1 MSREVDTP
9 RPIVIDHF
17 LKEALQILKH
27 ASMAVTA
34 PDSNTTTSSTSTN
47 SSSSSSSDQ
56 GHEEGDNDIEGG
68 SVTWRL
74 NFTSSMITLDTNI
87 LTIAGLDKVIEQLSV
102 NVQPRP
108 VTNSSSNNTSIQ
120 GRRGG
125 RRQRGEA
132 IYGDVDQHDVPGFLH
147 AVSMALHL
155 SSVFPL
161 PKADMFRQFNSMQ
174 LMHQCVQ
181 AFVMCDGAIY
191 FNIPQLLQQTDKVLS
206 NPSASKEYPVETLLV
221 LSICTVMIRHVMV
234 HKRGHP
240 AVATGLM
247 QAYYSH
253 ARILLQDL
261 FDIHHICVIQSLL
274 LLSLYPKGHVDM
286 ISPSRIQ
293 SPLLAMTVR
302 MALAMNLH
310 QLDADRLLEEQ
321 QQQQQ
326 QQEENSEDKE
336 KLRRLAWMILCA
348 DYFAERNESGQMGRI
363 NVTNWQVDFPRPLS
377 GESPYTQRRVEYLS
391 QYSRIVM
398 LRKMNLFGSAYRIV
412 LRSPRALE
420 SSMDEM
426 LFKTYMNTPPTLQL
440 NLDISLI
447 DKYTKTDIEPL
458 LLHALYYDTLIST
471 HIPFLPKHHLASID
485 RERPTREACVSDIY
499 QRICPQQRVFL
510 PDIASFIHGSTV
522 SSSDIMD
529 KSNSNS
535 SRSSSNEE
543 TPSKDDI
550 EFHSIVGCIEAA
562 SNLTLVL
569 EILCR
574 LDPTGCHWSPIYG
587 GLVTV
592 HLYHMLEINSGDLKV
607 KHVCQINLV
616 RTMRILQQS
625 GTVFADSAMLYLDRI
640 LRQWITV
647 NHEEPT
653 QHLQRRVA
661 ETIQGLKK
669 CAKTQLMKNNNNQQQ
684 HEQPPFNN
692 IKLEESA

>member
-1 MSREVDTP
+1 
-9 RPIVIDHF
+9 
-17 LKEALQILKH
+17 
-27 ASMAVTA
+27 
-34 PDSNTTTSSTSTN
+34 
-47 SSSSSSSDQ
+47 
-56 GHEEGDNDIEGG
+56 
-68 SVTWRL
+68 
-74 NFTSSMITLDTNI
+74 
-87 LTIAGLDKVIEQLSV
+87 
-102 NVQPRP
+102 
-108 VTNSSSNNTSIQ
+108 
-120 GRRGG
+120 
-125 RRQRGEA
+125 
-132 IYGDVDQHDVPGFLH
+132 
-147 AVSMALHL
+147 MALHL

-310 QLDADRLLEEQ
+310 QLDADRLGVE
-321 QQQQQ
+321 QQQQ
-326 QQEENSEDKE
+326 QQEEEEEDSEDKE

-426 LFKTYMNTPPTLQL
+426 LFKTYMNTPPSLQL

-471 HIPFLPKHHLASID
+471 HIPFLPKHHLDSLD

-510 PDIASFIHGSTV
+510 PDIASFIHGNNTV
-522 SSSDIMD
+522 SSSDMD

-535 SRSSSNEE
+535 SNSSSTTNSSSSNEE

-569 EILCR
+569 EVLCR

-592 HLYHMLEINSGDLKV
+592 HLYHMLEMNSGDLDV

-616 RTMRILQQS
+616 RTMRVLQQS

-661 ETIQGLKK
+661 ETIQGLRKR
-669 CAKTQLMKNNNNQQQ
+669 AKTQLMKNNNNNQQQQ
-684 HEQPPFNN
+684 HEQFNN
-692 IKLEESA
+692 VKLEESA

>member
-1 MSREVDTP
+1 MSRQVDTP
-9 RPIVIDHF
+9 RPILIDHF

-34 PDSNTTTSSTSTN
+34 PDSTSSTSTSN
-47 SSSSSSSDQ
+47 SSILSDQ
-56 GHEEGDNDIEGG
+56 GHESVKNENELEGG

-87 LTIAGLDKVIEQLSV
+87 QTIAGLDKVIEQLSI

-108 VTNSSSNNTSIQ
+108 VKSESEP
-120 GRRGG
+120 GRATY
-125 RRQRGEA
+125 EA
-132 IYGDVDQHDVPGFLH
+132 DQYGIPGFLH

-155 SSVFPL
+155 SSVFPI

-181 AFVMCDGAIY
+181 AFVMCDGAIQ

-206 NPSASKEYPVETLLV
+206 NPSASKEHPIETLLV

-261 FDIHHICVIQSLL
+261 FDIHHISIVQSLL
-274 LLSLYPKGHVDM
+274 ILSLYPKGHIDM
-286 ISPSRIQ
+286 ISPGRIS
-293 SPLLAMTVR
+293 SPSLAMAIR

-310 QLDADRLLEEQ
+310 QLDADRVEGDESIM
-321 QQQQQ
+321 
-326 QQEENSEDKE
+326 NSEDKE
-336 KLRRLAWMILCA
+336 RWRRLAWMILCA

-363 NVTNWQVDFPRPLS
+363 NVTNWQVDFPRPLP

-412 LRSPRALE
+412 LQSPRALE

-458 LLHALYYDTLIST
+458 LLHSLYYDTLIST
-471 HIPFLPKHHLASID
+471 HIPFLPKHYLDSLD
-485 RERPTREACVSDIY
+485 RDRPMREACVSDIY
-499 QRICPQQRVFL
+499 QRISQSCPQQQQRIFI
-510 PDIASFIHGSTV
+510 PDIASFTTTTTGTV
-522 SSSDIMD
+522 LSSDMN
-529 KSNSNS
+529 KNNSNHS
-535 SRSSSNEE
+535 AIKHEE
-543 TPSKDDI
+543 MPSKDDI
-550 EFHSIVGCIEAA
+550 EFHSIIGCIEAA

-569 EILCR
+569 EILGR
-574 LDPTGCHWSPIYG
+574 LDPMGCHRSPIYG
-587 GLVTV
+587 GLVTA
-592 HLYHMLEINSGDLKV
+592 HLYHVLEINSDDLDV
-607 KHVCQINLV
+607 KHVCQINLI
-616 RTMRILQQS
+616 RTMRLLQQS

-647 NHEEPT
+647 NNEEPT
-653 QHLQRRVA
+653 HQLQHRAA
-661 ETIQGLKK
+661 EIIQGLKK
-669 CAKTQLMKNNNNQQQ
+669 RARTQLLTNNQQQ
-684 HEQPPFNN
+684 HEPLNH

>member
-1 MSREVDTP
+1 MIRLPMSREVDTP
-9 RPIVIDHF
+9 RPILIDHF

-34 PDSNTTTSSTSTN
+34 PDTTSSTST
-47 SSSSSSSDQ
+47 SSSSITSDQ
-56 GHEEGDNDIEGG
+56 GHESDKNDNQLEGG

-87 LTIAGLDKVIEQLSV
+87 QTIAGLDKVIEQLSV

-108 VTNSSSNNTSIQ
+108 MTSQ
-120 GRRGG
+120 GGQ
-125 RRQRGEA
+125 RQTT
-132 IYGDVDQHDVPGFLH
+132 YQVDRHDMPGFLH
-147 AVSMALHL
+147 AISMALHL

-181 AFVMCDGAIY
+181 AFVMCDGAIH

-206 NPSASKEYPVETLLV
+206 NTSASKEYPVETLLV

-261 FDIHHICVIQSLL
+261 FDIHHICVIQSLF
-274 LLSLYPKGHVDM
+274 LLSLYPKGHIDM
-286 ISPSRIQ
+286 ISPARIQ
-293 SPLLAMTVR
+293 SPLLAMTIR

-310 QLDADRLLEEQ
+310 QLDADRLNEQ
-321 QQQQQ
+321 VV
-326 QQEENSEDKE
+326 SEDKE

-363 NVTNWQVDFPRPLS
+363 NVTHWQVDFPRPLS
-377 GESPYTQRRVEYLS
+377 GESPYIQRRVEYLS

-398 LRKMNLFGSAYRIV
+398 LRKMNLFASAYRIV

-426 LFKTYMNTPPTLQL
+426 LFKTYMNTPSTLQL
-440 NLDISLI
+440 NLDISLV
-447 DKYTKTDIEPL
+447 DKYTKADIDPL

-471 HIPFLPKHHLASID
+471 HIPFLPKHYLESLDH
-485 RERPTREACVSDIY
+485 ERPTRVACVSDIY
-499 QRICPQQRVFL
+499 QRLCPQQPVFI
-510 PDIASFIHGSTV
+510 PDITCFTTGIV
-522 SSSDIMD
+522 SSSDMN
-529 KSNSNS
+529 KSNS
-535 SRSSSNEE
+535 SSSNNSASSSSSSSSSHEE
-543 TPSKDDI
+543 LPSRDDI
-550 EFHSIVGCIEAA
+550 EFHSIIGCIEAA

-569 EILCR
+569 EILGR

-587 GLVTV
+587 GLVTA
-592 HLYHMLEINSGDLKV
+592 HLYHMLEINSGDLDV
-607 KHVCQINLV
+607 KRVCQINLV
-616 RTMRILQQS
+616 RTMRLLQQS

-653 QHLQRRVA
+653 HQLQHHA
-661 ETIQGLKK
+661 TETIQRLKSRS
-669 CAKTQLMKNNNNQQQ
+669 KTQLVANNQQQ
-684 HEQPPFNN
+684 HEPFNT